1 MATTVSLPPADYS
14 DSFRTDSDGFHP
26 AEAWARAA
34 FEQGSRRDVETKQ
47 LVWRRV
53 LQLRLGPMEAP
64 DHVAGWHIVEE
75 TERRLVLAAESW
87 HLIARLVFESQEGG
101 ASVTTRVT
109 YRKLPGR
116 AVWLAVG
123 PIHRRAVPDILEA
136 ARRRLAR

>member
-1 MATTVSLPPADYS
+1 MATTVSLPEADYT
-14 DSFRTDSDGFHP
+14 DTFRTDADAFHP

-34 FEQGSRRDVETKQ
+34 FEHGPRRYIDAKQ

-53 LQLRLGPMEAP
+53 LQLRLGAFEAP
-64 DHVAGWHIVEE
+64 ETVGGWHVVEN

-87 HLIARLVFESQEGG
+87 HLTARLVIESDDAG
-101 ASVTTRVT
+101 AEVTTRVT
-109 YRKLPGR
+109 YRHLPGR
-116 AVWLAVG
+116 AVWSVVA